1 MCVVVKSLGWQ
12 NQTRFIWQKMSDA
25 LDSVTRWRCAEWWH
39 YTAAARTTRY
49 RGILVSSSFA
59 WSEYGMAELCWAGLG
74 CDVMYHACVK
84 KYDRWHQYIIT
95 LHSARPPAPPPTPAS
110 STVMRRPQIMR
121 LRHLAWRQCCVN
133 CCPRVGLACSASL
146 CCRERPESHKSW
158 LRWWAELVSN
168 MW

>member
-1 MCVVVKSLGWQ
+1 MCVLVKSLGWQ
-12 NQTRFIWQKMSDA
+12 NQTSFIWQKMSDV

-39 YTAAARTTRY
+39 YTAASRTTRY
-49 RGILVSSSFA
+49 RRILVSSSFA

-95 LHSARPPAPPPTPAS
+95 LHSAWPPAPPPTPAS
-110 STVMRRPQIMR
+110 STVMSRPQIMR
-121 LRHLAWRQCCVN
+121 LRHLTLRRGSGGSPINTIPLFCVN
-133 CCPRVGLACSASL
+133 VGE
-146 CCRERPESHKSW
+146 RERPESHKSW
-158 LRWWAELVSN
+158 LRWGAELVSN